1 MPTSR
6 TRTAVDILKDIQAD
20 VNNRYQVKSDLGKGG
35 MGTVDAVEDTQ
46 LNRILAMKTLA
57 PKHAKSPSTVESF
70 LKEARFTAQLQHPN
84 IIPVHDVGTS
94 PDTDAPFY
102 TMKLIEGESLLEVIN
117 NLKDKDPIYEKKYNL
132 FTRLNVF
139 RKVCDALAYSHSRGI
154 IHRDIKPA
162 NIMLGPYGEVLLV
175 DWGLAKHI
183 NDEEEKANAYAS
195 NGFEDSFLTHDGI
208 IKGSLAYLSPEQAF
222 GNIREIDRLTD
233 IFLLGAT
240 LYHLLTLEAPYNYTE
255 VAKLLNHAEN
265 AKYLHPLEQPG
276 CDNLPLQVTDIITQA
291 MSKNKDDRFQSVEQI
306 SRSID
311 YYLSGKHASSLKHY
325 KRGEK
330 LILKDSTGNEAY
342 VVVSGRVEIY
352 HDDNDK
358 YNVLDVCEKGSIIGE
373 LSLLT
378 GKKRSAN
385 AVAME
390 ETSVLV
396 ITRQMM
402 LDELNK
408 MPPWLEKTL
417 SSLAFKLQN
426 TNSDVHPFIS
436 ASCALPVVTQAYYI
450 FMEIHY
456 QAISESNEL
465 PGYSREQLAQQIA
478 DNLGLPSERTEG
490 SINTLVQKQILEVN
504 SIGIIT
510 PADLNELKSL
520 LKFIEMEGSK
530 LKDTSTIGQD
540 IPVSK
545 IRKFTE
551 VYRALNSV

>member
-1 MPTSR
+1 MTPSR
-6 TRTAVDILKDIQAD
+6 TRTAVDILKDVQPD

-35 MGTVDAVEDTQ
+35 MGTVDAVKDTQ
-46 LNRILAMKTLA
+46 LDRILAMKTLS

-94 PDTDAPFY
+94 PDTNAPFY
-102 TMKLIEGESLLEVIN
+102 TMKLIEGESLLEVIIK
-117 NLKDKDPIYEKKYNL
+117 LKDQDPIYEKKYSL
-132 FTRLNVF
+132 FERLNLF

-183 NDEEEKANAYAS
+183 DDDEKINALS
-195 NGFEDSFLTHDGI
+195 TTGFEDSFLTHDGI

-291 MSKNKDDRFQSVEQI
+291 MSRNKDDRFQSVEEI
-306 SRSID
+306 SKAID
-311 YYLSGKHASSLKHY
+311 YYLSGKHASSMRIF
-325 KRGEK
+325 KRGEM
-330 LILKDSTGNEAY
+330 LIHKDSSGTEAY
-342 VVVSGRVEIY
+342 VVTSGRVEIY

-358 YNVLDVCEKGSIIGE
+358 RNVLDICERGSIIGE

-385 AVAME
+385 AIAME
-390 ETSVLV
+390 KTSVLI

-417 SSLAFKLQN
+417 SSLAFKLLN
-426 TNSDVHPFIS
+426 TNSDIHPFIS
-436 ASCALPVVTQAYYI
+436 ASCALPVTIQTYYI
-450 FMEIHY
+450 FMEMRF
-456 QAISESNEL
+456 QVISESGEI
-465 PGYSREQLAQQIA
+465 PGYTREQLSKLIA
-478 DNLGLPSERTEG
+478 DNLGLPPERTEG
-490 SINTLVQKQILEVN
+490 AINTLVQKQVLEVD
-504 SIGIIT
+504 SLGIIT
-510 PADLNELKSL
+510 PIDLSELKAL
-520 LKFIEMEGSK
+520 IKFIEMENSRM
-530 LKDTSTIGQD
+530 KDTSTIGQD

-551 VYRALNSV
+551 TYRALNSI

>member
-1 MPTSR
+1 MPQSR
-6 TRTAVDILKDIQAD
+6 TRTAVDILKDIQPD
-20 VNNRYQVKSDLGKGG
+20 VINRYQVKSDLGKGG
-35 MGTVDAVEDTQ
+35 MGSVEAVEDTQ

-84 IIPVHDVGTS
+84 IIPVHDIGTCS
-94 PDTDAPFY
+94 DTIAPFY
-102 TMKLIEGESLLEVIN
+102 TMKLIEGESLLDVIN
-117 NLKDKDPIYEKKYNL
+117 KLKDKDPEYEKRYSL
-132 FTRLNVF
+132 FERLNVF

-162 NIMLGPYGEVLLV
+162 NIMVGSFGEVLLV

-183 NDEEEKANAYAS
+183 NDEEEKFNPH
-195 NGFEDSFLTHDGI
+195 NNTGFEDAFLTHDGI
-208 IKGSLAYLSPEQAF
+208 IKGSLAYLSPEQAY

-240 LYHLLTLEAPYNYTE
+240 LYHLLTLEPPYNYTE

-276 CDNLPLQVTDIITQA
+276 CDTLPLQVTDIITKA
-291 MSKNKDDRFQSVEQI
+291 MSKNKDNRYQSVPEI
-306 SRSID
+306 SKAID
-311 YYLSGKHASSLKHY
+311 YYLSGKHASSMKTF
-325 KRGEK
+325 KRGET
-330 LILKDSTGNEAY
+330 LIQKDTSGNEAY
-342 VVVSGRVEIY
+342 IIVSGKVEIFKE
-352 HDDNDK
+352 DDEK
-358 YNVLDVCEKGSIIGE
+358 HNVLDLCEKGSIVGE

-417 SSLAFKLQN
+417 TSLAFKLQD
-426 TNSDVHPFIS
+426 TNRDIHPFIS
-436 ASCALPVVTQAYYI
+436 ASCALAVITQAYYI
-450 FMEIHY
+450 FMEMKFHD
-456 QAISESNEL
+456 QKEKAEN
-465 PGYSREQLAQQIA
+465 PGLTREQLAKEIA
-478 DNLGLPSERTEG
+478 NNLGLPKERTEG
-490 SINTLVQKQILEVN
+490 AINILVQKQILEVN
-504 SIGIIT
+504 KVGIIA
-510 PADLNELKSL
+510 PAEFEELSAL
-520 LKFIEMEGSK
+520 RKFIEMENSK
-530 LKDTSTIGQD
+530 NKDTSTIGLD

-545 IRKFTE
+545 LRKFTE
-551 VYRALNSV
+551 TYHALNSI